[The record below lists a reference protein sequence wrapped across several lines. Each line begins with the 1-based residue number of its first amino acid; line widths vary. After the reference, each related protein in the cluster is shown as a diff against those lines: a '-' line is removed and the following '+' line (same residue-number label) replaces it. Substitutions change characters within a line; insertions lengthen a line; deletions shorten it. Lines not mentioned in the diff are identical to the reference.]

1 MVVEFRNADEPGLGG
16 LARHGGRHGGSVFR
30 PRGGS
35 EHSRW
40 LYPTPQGYGIVLL
53 RAAPIGMT
61 ERRVGD
67 DHCGAGWFGL
77 RSRPSQAPAPVQR
90 TVDRDKYCI
99 EVVTQIAAAT
109 KALEAVASMLLD
121 EYLRHCV
128 SNAVR
133 ADGIVTDETIQ
144 GSLRGD
150 RTSRALLSIPLRKE

>member
-1 MVVEFRNADEPGLGG
+1 MSFETLTSLDSAG
-16 LARHGGRHGGSVFR
+16 
-30 PRGGS
+30 
-35 EHSRW
+35 
-40 LYPTPQGYGIVLL
+40 L
-53 RAAPIGMT
+53 RATAVATADRSSGHAAGASIPGGYTQPPKGMVLCCSGQAPIGMT

>member
-1 MVVEFRNADEPGLGG
+1 M
-16 LARHGGRHGGSVFR
+16 
-30 PRGGS
+30 
-35 EHSRW
+35 
-40 LYPTPQGYGIVLL
+40 
-53 RAAPIGMT
+53 
-61 ERRVGD
+61 
-67 DHCGAGWFGL
+67 
-77 RSRPSQAPAPVQR
+77 QR